1 MSTASDPSGHTD
13 AAADVSTGPG
23 AVIVYIDGWNLH
35 RACERAFD
43 QGQVHPLLLG
53 RELAGKR
60 PLGGVRYYMG
70 MPDPRIE
77 ASGGE
82 ERQRQ
87 IDFMAKTGVA
97 TVTRKLRY
105 RWEWKLDKWSLPHPR
120 DHEGETRKGDATAK
134 LQGREKGVDVS
145 LALDAA
151 SAAQRNDVAA
161 VVIVSADSDL
171 EIVATHLGESS
182 KIRRQRGVRIE
193 NAIPNSIGKKIINRS
208 YDWSHQIDAAMF
220 ARIRDD
226 LDYTKPIKQKARD
239 RELKRLLLA
248 G

>member
-1 MSTASDPSGHTD
+1 MSTASEQSGEQSGAGD
-13 AAADVSTGPG
+13 APGTG
-23 AVIVYIDGWNLH
+23 AVVVFIDGWNLH

-43 QGQVHPLLLG
+43 HGQIHPLLLG
-53 RELAGKR
+53 RELAGNR

-77 ASGGE
+77 ESGGK

-87 IDFMAKTGVA
+87 IDFMAKTGVV

-120 DHEGETRKGDATAK
+120 DHEGETRKGDATAR

-145 LALDAA
+145 LALDAF
-151 SAAQRNDVAA
+151 SAAQRKEVAA
-161 VVIVSADSDL
+161 IVIVSADSDL
-171 EIVATHLGESS
+171 EIVATALGESS
-182 KIRRQRGVRIE
+182 KARRNAGVRVE
-193 NAIPNSIGKKIINRS
+193 NAIPNGIGKKIINRS

-226 LDYTKPIKQKARD
+226 LDYTKPIKKKGRD
-239 RELKRLLLA
+239 RALKRMLLA
-248 G
+248 